1 MKNDFFYL
9 ALFIQLTVSMLPFLP
24 GFLTYVAAFFF
35 VVYLVASGVNVS
47 KAYSSWM
54 IVVYGFFSL
63 SMLWALRWQISAW
76 KLVYDLLPVFITT
89 FAVYSFLTRSPGNL
103 KRVLWVFLVTLFVYF
118 VYVLFNLG
126 DIQSLAEGERI
137 GTTINE
143 NMGFENDDSVRF
155 NSNMI
160 GMNLCY
166 LLFVGYILLFKNQ
179 KSFFLRIASIL
190 VAAIVVYL
198 ILMTGSRKSFI
209 LLLLPLVVFPLL
221 SMNRAKTLLV
231 IPLIAI
237 VVIAAIYAIMNVSSL
252 YNVIGYR
259 FEDMFNILSNSTSG
273 GEDISRMIL
282 VQYGI
287 EWFQDQPILGYG
299 INNFRVLSDNTVLF
313 AGRNFYAHNNYIEL
327 LVGVGIVGFLI
338 YYSCYFYFWKKLR
351 KNVAGNQLNT
361 WAVVLIMTNLF
372 LDVAMVSYYSLIN
385 NLVIC
390 ICFFAVANTKDITY
404 QKQIKSRK

>member
-1 MKNDFFYL
+1 MKNVFFYL

-24 GFLTYVAAFFF
+24 GFLTYVAALFF

-103 KRVLWVFLVTLFVYF
+103 KRVLWVFLVALFVYF

-179 KSFFLRIASIL
+179 KSFFLRIASVL

-198 ILMTGSRKSFI
+198 IFMTGSRKSFI

-231 IPLIAI
+231 IPLIVI
-237 VVIAAIYAIMNVSSL
+237 VVIAAIYAIMNVPSL

-390 ICFFAVANTKDITY
+390 ICFFAVANTKSIFY
-404 QKQIKSRK
+404 QNQI